1 YRGLLDQA
9 VADPGAAISRYTLLT
24 PEAVAVLPDPAAELA
39 VRWPGAAHEL
49 VAEQARLRPDHPA
62 LVDRDGAWTYA
73 ELDLAARQL
82 AARLLAGGI
91 EPGDRVAIYAHR
103 SAALAWAVLGVM
115 RAGAVFVLLDPA
127 VPAPR
132 LVEVLRLAG
141 PRGWLRLEAAG
152 PLPET
157 LEQSSFVC
165 RLDLP
170 GTPLLEGPLP
180 ESWPVVGPDAPACIS
195 FTSGST
201 GEPKGILQTHGGM
214 TGFLPWHE
222 ETLGYGPS
230 DRHTMLSGL
239 AHDPLQRDLFYCLG
253 SGGTLCV
260 PDPNRIGEPGWL
272 AGWMRRERVTVTNLT
287 PAMAQLLTESAG
299 TTDLRCAVLGGD
311 VLTRSDIERLRR
323 LAPHAAVVNVYGSTE
338 SHRALSFHFVEEEDR
353 DRQVVPLGIGQPG
366 SQLLVLTRGGLQAG
380 VGELGEI
387 AIRSPRLAAGY
398 WQDEALTRERFV
410 ADRYRTGDLGRY
422 LPNGEVEVAGR
433 ADQQVKVRG
442 YRVEPGE
449 VEAELYR
456 LPGVREAAV
465 AGRDDGHGGRRLVA
479 WVVLDPA
486 ASPGG
491 LRDRLRERLPA
502 YMVPSVFV
510 EMEKLPLNLSGKVDR
525 RALPE
530 TGPVSEREKV
540 APRDVLELRLA
551 RVWEEVLGLT
561 SIGVTESF
569 FDLGGHSLLA
579 VGLTARIARDFGRT
593 LPLAALFQAPTVAE
607 LAALLREGAVEDAA
621 LVPLQVGGSRPPLF
635 LVHPVGGQVFSYV
648 ELARLLGPDQ
658 PVYALQDVAPPDAPR
673 SLASLASRYLC
684 EVRAVQPTGP
694 YLLAGWSFGGRVAW
708 EMSRQLDAAG
718 EEVAFLGMID
728 TGLVAPPARLD
739 VDDAA
744 LLAEVIGD
752 LPLTVEELRR
762 EADPLAALIERARE
776 AGTLPPG
783 TTPEMAHHLLA
794 VLKAHLEVART
805 DRPHPYHGKLTF

>member
-1 YRGLLDQA
+1 
-9 VADPGAAISRYTLLT
+9 
-24 PEAVAVLPDPAAELA
+24 
-39 VRWPGAAHEL
+39 
-49 VAEQARLRPDHPA
+49 
-62 LVDRDGAWTYA
+62 
-73 ELDLAARQL
+73 
-82 AARLLAGGI
+82 
-91 EPGDRVAIYAHR
+91 VAIYAHR

-141 PRGWLRLEAAG
+141 PRGCLRLAAAG
-152 PLPET
+152 PLPEA
-157 LEQSSFVC
+157 LEQATFVC

-170 GTPLLEGPLP
+170 LSTDQPLP
-180 ESWPVVGPDAPACIS
+180 DSWPALGPDDPACLA

-260 PDPNRIGEPGWL
+260 PDPGRIGEPGWL
-272 AGWMRRERVTVTNLT
+272 AGWIRRERATVTNLT

-299 TTDLRCAVLGGD
+299 AVDLPDLPDLRYAVLGGD
-311 VLTRSDIERLRR
+311 VLTRSDIARLRR
-323 LAPHAAVVNVYGSTE
+323 LAPHAALVNVYGSTE
-338 SHRALSFHFVEEEDR
+338 SHRALSFHFVKEEDR
-353 DRQVVPLGIGQPG
+353 DRQVVSLGVGLPG

-387 AIRSPRLAAGY
+387 TIRSPRLAAGY

-410 ADRYRTGDLGRY
+410 ADRYHTGDLCRY
-422 LPNGEVEVAGR
+422 LPNGEVEAAGR
-433 ADQQVKVRG
+433 ADQQVKIRG

-449 VEAELYR
+449 VEAELCR
-456 LPGVREAAV
+456 LPVVREAAV
-465 AGRDDGHGGRRLVA
+465 AGRDDCHGGWRLVA
-479 WVVLDPA
+479 WVVLEPA
-486 ASPGG
+486 ASVGG

-510 EMEKLPLNLSGKVDR
+510 ELEKLPLNASGKVDR
-525 RALPE
+525 RALPDPAE
-530 TGPVSEREKV
+530 TGLASLPGLPGLAEPV

-551 RVWEEVLGLT
+551 RIWEEVLGLP
-561 SIGVTESF
+561 SVGVTESF

-579 VGLTARIARDFGRT
+579 VRLTARIAHDLGRT

-607 LAALLREGAVEDAA
+607 LAAFLREGEVEDAA
-621 LVPLQVGGSRPPLF
+621 LVPLQTGGSRPPLF
-635 LVHPVGGQVFSYV
+635 LVHPVGGQVFGYV
-648 ELARLLGPDQ
+648 ELARRLGPDQ
-658 PVYALQDVAPPDAPR
+658 PVYGLQDVAPAEAPR
-673 SLASLASRYLC
+673 SLASLASRYLP
-684 EVRAVQPTGP
+684 EVRAVQPAGP

-708 EMSRQLDAAG
+708 EMSRQLAAAG

-728 TGLVAPPARLD
+728 TGLVSPPARQDL
-739 VDDAA
+739 DDAA
-744 LLAEVIGD
+744 LLTEVIGG
-752 LPLTVEELRR
+752 LPLTAEELRR
-762 EADPLAALIERARE
+762 EADPLAALIEKARE

-783 TTPEMAHHLLA
+783 TTPETARRLLG
-794 VLKAHLEVART
+794 VLRAHLEVART
-805 DRPHPYHGKLTF
+805 DRPQPYSGKLTFFAATEQPAEIADDPAHGWGELAGELEVIRVPGDHVTLMTRPENVQVLARRLKGAIEVALGTQA